1 MRLKML
7 LALALAFPL
16 SLARSETLVQSG
28 REIATTFCSRCHAI
42 GPSGESPNPKSPPF
56 RLLSKKYPL
65 SDLQEALGEGI
76 VVGHEGSEMPPFV
89 FSTEQIRAL
98 LSYLESIQRK

>member
-16 SLARSETLVQSG
+16 SSARSETLVQSG

-42 GPSGESPNPKSPPF
+42 GPSGESPKSKVAAVPAPVEKISAFRFAGGARRRHRGRPRRFGNAALRLFNGTNP
-56 RLLSKKYPL
+56 RLAELS
-65 SDLQEALGEGI
+65 
-76 VVGHEGSEMPPFV
+76 
-89 FSTEQIRAL
+89 
-98 LSYLESIQRK
+98 